1 MVIKLFFFPWKSL
14 ITYPIPTPRA
24 NDLKRNY
31 SVCFFLILTNFL
43 TKETGNPPLTC
54 IIYCLLKKKTNKQ
67 TTTTTT
73 TKTTKT
79 NGWEEENT
87 LYTVFINH
95 SLYVYYNTYLQYLKR
110 SLRGILLLK
119 TKGFEKMYS
128 KKTDAR
134 GILPNTFRL
143 LRKNYYYYP
152 LRI

>member
-1 MVIKLFFFPWKSL
+1 MTLKEIK
-14 ITYPIPTPRA
+14 
-24 NDLKRNY
+24 
-31 SVCFFLILTNFL
+31 VCVFFLILTNFL

-67 TTTTTT
+67 TTTTTKKKQMGGRRRIHCIQYLLIT
-73 TKTTKT
+73 HCM
-79 NGWEEENT
+79 
-87 LYTVFINH
+87 FIIIPI
-95 SLYVYYNTYLQYLKR
+95 QYLKR

-119 TKGFEKMYS
+119 TKCFKKMYS

-143 LRKNYYYYP
+143 LRKNYHYYP